1 MEREAQER
9 HIAMEAEM
17 QRLRQEHGAQ
27 LARLQAEAE
36 AGAEARLKAAA
47 DTDAAREQLHQVSCL

>member
-1 MEREAQER
+1 
-9 HIAMEAEM
+9 MEAEM